1 MVDYNNY
8 WAVKHW
14 KFFFGTSVP
23 IVIIGIVSSF
33 YIMKSNEKEYS
44 KYKPVKKNTIV
55 NGYIKKVTRV
65 TSNSLL
71 DLKSGNK
78 YWLNIAWN
86 YDYEPSALCE
96 FIQMNDSIS
105 KEADNDTILIF
116 RSGNKYIFKLNES
129 LNNRKP

>member
-1 MVDYNNY
+1 
-8 WAVKHW
+8 
-14 KFFFGTSVP
+14 
-23 IVIIGIVSSF
+23 
-33 YIMKSNEKEYS
+33 
-44 KYKPVKKNTIV
+44 
-55 NGYIKKVTRV
+55 
-65 TSNSLL
+65 LL